1 MTIKE
6 AKEIRLEEYLQSLGF
21 LPVSRQGGNLW
32 YKSPFRQEQN
42 ASFKVNTDLNLWYDH
57 GEGTGGNIIALAGKL
72 FQSNDVALLLGR
84 IAEQTPTIR
93 PASFSFRPSPR
104 LPSFQH
110 LEVSN
115 LSSPVLLSYL
125 WERGINVELAKKECV
140 ELCYMH
146 GDRQFA
152 NIGFPNISGGYEVR
166 SNGFKGCVAPKDIS
180 HIRQSG
186 EPKST
191 CYVFEGFMDYLSFLT
206 IRQERYPDYPYFD
219 WQDYIILNS
228 TANVGKALYP
238 LGEYER
244 IHCLLDNDDAG
255 RKAVRTIQDEYGM
268 RVRDASH
275 LYSGY
280 NDLNDYLCGKR
291 AAMRCNVA
299 THCHTNSPTDDQ
311 PAKQSN
317 VQTASHSNVQTVRQP
332 ASSIQKHADTPRQP
346 CGEQDNLHR
355 TPPKRSRGR
364 GI

>member
-72 FQSNDVALLLGR
+72 YQSNDVALLLGR
-84 IAEQTPTIR
+84 IAEQTPAIR

-104 LPSFQH
+104 LPSFRH

-125 WERGINVELAKKECV
+125 RERGINVELAKKECV
-140 ELCYMH
+140 ELCYMQ
-146 GDRQFA
+146 GNRQHS

-186 EPKST
+186 EPKNT

-206 IRQERYPDYPYFD
+206 IRQKKCPNNPCLD

-228 TANVGKALYP
+228 TANVEKALYP

-255 RKAVRTIQDEYGM
+255 RKAVRTIQDEHGM
-268 RVRDASH
+268 RVRDASY
-275 LYSGY
+275 LYGGY

-291 AAMRCNVA
+291 AAMHCNVA
-299 THCHTNSPTDDQ
+299 THCHTNSLAADQ
-311 PAKQSN
+311 PANQSN
-317 VQTASHSNVQTVRQP
+317 VQPVKQP
-332 ASSIQKHADTPRQP
+332 ASPTQQHAGTPRQP

-355 TPPKRSRGR
+355 TPPKRNRGR